1 MKGDFTMRDRG
12 LFLLF
17 SFVLAVL
24 MTPLAEA
31 QLSQEYADWEEGPVG
46 FLLTKKERKQWSK
59 IKNDADAKKFV
70 ELFWAKRNPEPNS
83 PFNAFKAD
91 FERRVRYADE
101 NFTYRKRSGATSDR
115 GKTLI
120 LLGPPRAVQQRLP
133 TDSVAPGTTAGQ
145 ATDAVTGTIEVWI
158 YDPMSMPDGFS
169 TTGSTFILSFY
180 EVKTATN
187 EFVLDRSNRE
197 SFNGVR
203 ILADAPEA
211 YLLHPEMV
219 EVPKP
224 VSVAGGRSPVSA
236 HLAWIGAETEWNDAA
251 VVIAEA
257 GVTDA
262 TSRPL
267 WVHIELP
274 PDAPT
279 LDTLAGQVRS
289 PEGEVLSTFEIDAA
303 PIAGQFGNAYHISF
317 PLAPGAYSV
326 DVAGAAAGA
335 PVVSQSIETD
345 LAAIP
350 ETGTWLSPLW
360 TGISTQPEKE
370 SSLGDPYSF
379 GGWHLVPISGPEL
392 TRENEVA
399 YFGFLVRPGSDEEG
413 GMKLKAQIRV
423 TRDGKPF
430 GRALNMP
437 LEASQ
442 IVGDLY
448 MYGNSIRLSGLPE
461 PGQYGLKFKIT
472 DGVAD
477 VSVEH
482 EIALDVSD

>member
-1 MKGDFTMRDRG
+1 MQYRG
-12 LFLLF
+12 LAMLIAFI
-17 SFVLAVL
+17 LAAL

-31 QLSQEYADWEEGPVG
+31 QLSQEYADWEDGPAG

-59 IKNDADAKKFV
+59 IKNDAAAEQFIK
-70 ELFWAKRNPEPNS
+70 LFWAKRNPEPNS
-83 PFNAFKAD
+83 SFNVFKAE
-91 FERRVRYADE
+91 FERRVRHADE
-101 NFTYRKRSGATSDR
+101 NFTYRKRRGAISDR
-115 GKTLI
+115 AKVLI

-133 TDSVAPGTTAGQ
+133 TDSVTAGNTGAQ
-145 ATDAVTGTIEVWI
+145 VTDEVTGTIEVWM
-158 YDPMSMPDGFS
+158 YDPLTMPEGIS
-169 TTGSTFILSFY
+169 SSSSTFILTFY

-197 SFNGVR
+197 SFSGIRV
-203 ILADAPEA
+203 LAEAPEV
-211 YLLHPEMV
+211 YLLHPDMV

-224 VSVAGGRSPVSA
+224 VSVAGGRSPNPA
-236 HLAWIGAETEWNDAA
+236 HLAWIGAETEWNDVA

-279 LDTLAGQVRS
+279 LDTLAGNVTS
-289 PEGEVLSTFEIDAA
+289 PAGEVLSTFEIDAT
-303 PIAGQFGNAYHISF
+303 PIAAQSGHAYHISF

-326 DVAGAAAGA
+326 EVAGGAAGA
-335 PVVSQSIETD
+335 PVVSKSIETE
-345 LAAIP
+345 LAAVP

-360 TGISTQPEKE
+360 TGISAQPEE
-370 SSLGDPYSF
+370 DSILGDPFSI
-379 GGWHLVPISGPEL
+379 GGWHVVPISGPEL

-413 GMKLKAQIRV
+413 AMKLKAQIRV

-430 GRALNMP
+430 GRPLNMP
-437 LEASQ
+437 LQASQ
-442 IVGDLY
+442 VVGDLY

-461 PGQYGLKFKIT
+461 PGQYGLAFKIT
-472 DGVAD
+472 DGVAE

-482 EIALDVSD
+482 ELELNVSE